1 MTNVGEI
8 ITNYNEKQIFHR
20 FTMKTSKQKNVEKIG
35 RQSKRRTKKIRKE
48 TSFIQYVET
57 FEISFLTN
65 IEFLSYDI
73 SRIFFYSFVY

>member
-1 MTNVGEI
+1 MTNVGESSR
-8 ITNYNEKQIFHR
+8 TNNEKQIFHR
-20 FTMKTSKQKNVEKIG
+20 FTMKTPKEKIG
-35 RQSKRRTKKIRKE
+35 RKNKRRTKKIRKE